1 MTSTVPDSSHQLG
14 QGPDGS
20 AGQAR
25 PLLEPSEG
33 IPAVIVDQAT
43 LLTAAARLAAGT
55 GPVAF
60 DAERASGYRYS
71 QRAYLVQVR
80 RRGSGT
86 HLIDPI
92 ALADLAPLQDAVG
105 DAEWVLHAASQDL
118 PCLSEVGLRPRRLFD
133 TELAGRLLGY
143 ERVGLGIMVEKILGF
158 TLEKGHS
165 AADWSTRPLP
175 EPWLRYA
182 ALDVELLVELRD
194 ALETELEAQGKLS
207 FAREEFAAIA
217 AAPPREPRPDLWRR
231 TSGIHRVRNR
241 RQLAAVRS
249 MWTARDRIARER
261 DIAPGRVLPDSAII
275 EAVLAN
281 PADVEALTRLPVFS
295 GPRLRRSVRTWFAA
309 LREAAG
315 LPEDALPVPAAA
327 GGDTLPPPNRW
338 ADRDPVAAARLAR
351 VRARL
356 AAIAAERTMPVENLL
371 EPALARRLA
380 WSPPQPIT
388 TELVAGTLRDGGAR
402 PWQVTL
408 TAGPVAGALTEPPPA
423 ESAQAQPAQAEPAA
437 ESPQVEPPETEP
449 PAAGLREAASQDA
462 GSQEAASR
470 AGVPDE
476 GA

>member
-14 QGPDGS
+14 QDPDGS
-20 AGQAR
+20 AEQAR

-33 IPAVIVDQAT
+33 IPAVIVDQAA
-43 LLTAAARLAAGT
+43 LLTAVAQLAAGT

-92 ALADLAPLQDAVG
+92 ALTDLTCVQDAVG

-194 ALETELEAQGKLS
+194 VLETELEAQSKLS

-249 MWTARDRIARER
+249 MWTTRDRIARER
-261 DIAPGRVLPDSAII
+261 DVAPGRVLPDSAII

-281 PADVEALTRLPVFS
+281 PADVEALTRLPIFS
-295 GPRLRRSVRTWFAA
+295 GPRLRRSARTWFTA

-315 LPEDALPVPAAA
+315 LLEDALPMPAAA
-327 GGDTLPPPNRW
+327 GGDTLPPPSRW
-338 ADRDPVAAARLAR
+338 ADRDPVAAARLAQ

-380 WSPPQPIT
+380 WSPPQPVT
-388 TELVAGTLRDGGAR
+388 VELVAGMLRDGGAR
-402 PWQVTL
+402 PWQVAL
-408 TAGPVAGALTEPPPA
+408 TAGPVAGALTEP
-423 ESAQAQPAQAEPAA
+423 AQAEA
-437 ESPQVEPPETEP
+437 
-449 PAAGLREAASQDA
+449 PAAGLPEAASQDA
-462 GSQEAASR
+462 GSPETASR
-470 AGVPDE
+470 TDVPDE